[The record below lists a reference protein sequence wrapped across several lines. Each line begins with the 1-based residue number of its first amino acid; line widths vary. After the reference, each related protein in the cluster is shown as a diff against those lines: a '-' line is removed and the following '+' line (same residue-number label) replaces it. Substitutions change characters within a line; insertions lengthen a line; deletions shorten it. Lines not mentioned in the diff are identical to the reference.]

1 MYGKMEDSG
10 LAEITPLICTS
21 AAWGQWTVLSHPEPP
36 LEVQLG
42 GCSSSLLDGLVS
54 IPSSLRGHHLS
65 SWSVMIWWL
74 QHPLFTDM
82 AGNIL
87 VLSNYVPLCLWV
99 CCRMSCVRG
108 CLLVPFGKALPL
120 WQDKALEIQAPL
132 LALPLLSFLDTL
144 MGGCKVDAK
153 LRAMTGPLVTIK
165 ADCCLCIDACR
176 LEGEN

>member
-10 LAEITPLICTS
+10 LAEITTLLCTS

-74 QHPLFTDM
+74 QHLLFTDM

-87 VLSNYVPLCLWV
+87 FLSNYIPLCLWV
-99 CCRMSCVRG
+99 CCRMSCALWKSFASLTRQG
-108 CLLVPFGKALPL
+108 TWDSSPFASTSLAFFFGYSHGRIKA
-120 WQDKALEIQAPL
+120 
-132 LALPLLSFLDTL
+132 
-144 MGGCKVDAK
+144 DAK